1 MPPPR
6 DLGVDAWL
14 HDDDDDDDDEDD
26 AAEKV
31 KPNSKHV
38 HTARCSHVRSTPPGG
53 LATGH
58 DHAEEIRLYNMS
70 TCAKLTEMEWLH
82 TEASAMFREGQFAR
96 ARNRFQD
103 VLGLLDYTFVVDGE
117 DDAESVAR
125 ETNAR
130 LRAER
135 GLALCFLHM
144 ERWREA
150 EMHATRALE
159 VSPSDARAR
168 FARAKARRMLGSL
181 TDARADLE
189 ALAAVAANNVHVREE
204 LRLVTV
210 AERVYAA
217 KQKRVA
223 AGMFS

>member
-1 MPPPR
+1 
-6 DLGVDAWL
+6 
-14 HDDDDDDDDEDD
+14 
-26 AAEKV
+26 
-31 KPNSKHV
+31 
-38 HTARCSHVRSTPPGG
+38 
-53 LATGH
+53 
-58 DHAEEIRLYNMS
+58 
-70 TCAKLTEMEWLH
+70 
-82 TEASAMFREGQFAR
+82 
-96 ARNRFQD
+96 
-103 VLGLLDYTFVVDGE
+103 
-117 DDAESVAR
+117 
-125 ETNAR
+125 
-130 LRAER
+130 
-135 GLALCFLHM
+135 
-144 ERWREA
+144 
-150 EMHATRALE
+150 MHATRALE